1 MPVPRKS
8 STEAIEPDHL
18 QSGGIAPTTSPVV
31 EEDATL
37 TPNDATGAT
46 EATGATDAFS
56 EQNTDTTEAPKRRR
70 GRQPGAPPAPP
81 FDQQMFFVV
90 RAQARKLASQQQAA
104 GLAVEVDPAKLL
116 EAVKGYPGFDGV
128 DRGRLVSKYKQGIKQ
143 INDSPKGQEINSQG
157 LEHPLYLPPLA
168 DNRTRI
174 DFLAME

>member
-1 MPVPRKS
+1 MPVPKKN
-8 STEAIEPDHL
+8 PDTVVDTAA
-18 QSGGIAPTTSPVV
+18 SAPTAVSTAAVV
-31 EEDATL
+31 DEVATL

-46 EATGATDAFS
+46 EATGAG
-56 EQNTDTTEAPKRRR
+56 EQNTDTAEAPKRRR
-70 GRQPGAPPAPP
+70 GRQPGAPSAPP
-81 FDQQMFFVV
+81 FDQQMFFVM

-143 INDSPKGQEINSQG
+143 INDSPKGEEINSQG